1 MSVERD
7 DLQFQKVYL
16 TIKLEYTL
24 VLTFQEEYTLAQN
37 QFYLSIDP
45 CIAVYIP

>member
-16 TIKLEYTL
+16 SIKLEYTL
-24 VLTFQEEYTLAQN
+24 VLTFQEEYTLVQN
-37 QFYLSIDP
+37 QI
-45 CIAVYIP
+45 IP